1 MNCDMNNNALSDDIT
16 SGRTGPAYDG
26 EYYTPTFRL
35 AMWHAIADTRGSGR
49 EKKRLVIRPLL

>member
-1 MNCDMNNNALSDDIT
+1 MSVSTTSCRVTLPLNA
-16 SGRTGPAYDG
+16 AYDG